1 MAQSSLL
8 KTTSITNL
16 DATPIIRANSWVH
29 GGTAKHFCGTVE
41 TVTADDTGSR
51 YRFFRIGSW
60 MRPIAISIFCDAM
73 TAGAVD
79 VGLYRTAADGGAVV
93 DADFFG
99 SAVSLATALN
109 GTDITFE
116 QASTGEDIS
125 KIEQRIW
132 EVLALTIDPNLEYD
146 VVASVTT
153 AITAG
158 GTLSLRGTMTW

>member
-16 DATPIIRANSWVH
+16 DATPIIRANPWIH
-29 GGTAKHFCGTVE
+29 GANARQYIGTLE
-41 TVTADDTGSR
+41 TITADDTGSR
-51 YRFFRIGSW
+51 YRFWRIGSW
-60 MRPIAISIFCDAM
+60 MRPVAVSIFCDAM

-109 GTDITFE
+109 GTDITYE

-125 KIEQRIW
+125 KAEQRIW
-132 EVLALTIDPNLEYD
+132 EVLGLTVDPNLEYD

-158 GTLSLRGTMTW
+158 GTLTLRGAFVV